1 MSYVKMV
8 LQNPIGQTMTNTE
21 DLIDLLQN
29 DIIPEIEEVI
39 DGLFEVINSNKQASA
54 RDKDE
59 LSELQELKRDFK
71 IMLEEAMSGELD
83 EEEAGEIIAEID
95 EMRSAN
101 EEN

>member
-1 MSYVKMV
+1 
-8 LQNPIGQTMTNTE
+8 MTNTE

-39 DGLFEVINSNKQASA
+39 DELFEMINSNKQASS
-54 RDKDE
+54 RDKEE

-71 IMLEEAMSGELD
+71 IMLEEALSGDLD

-95 EMRSAN
+95 EMRSA
-101 EEN
+101 EQEG

>member
-1 MSYVKMV
+1 
-8 LQNPIGQTMTNTE
+8 MTNTE

-39 DGLFEVINSNKQASA
+39 DELFEMINSNKQASS
-54 RDKDE
+54 RDKEE

-95 EMRSAN
+95 EMRSA
-101 EEN
+101 EQEG

>member
-1 MSYVKMV
+1 
-8 LQNPIGQTMTNTE
+8 MTNTE